1 VPRTPA
7 MLPAQRQQVR
17 ELPPHPHENNKSNAD
32 DQPSHNTQDVVSSKE
47 DIATTQK
54 FIYDLRK
61 ATLSNDILPE
71 KVRYLLCNPIEAEL
85 DLEDPDLSW
94 VPAESLNGSTMALVV
109 PS

>member
-1 VPRTPA
+1 MPRTPA
-7 MLPAQRQQVR
+7 MSPAQRQQVR
-17 ELPPHPHENNKSNAD
+17 ELPPHPHENNESNAD